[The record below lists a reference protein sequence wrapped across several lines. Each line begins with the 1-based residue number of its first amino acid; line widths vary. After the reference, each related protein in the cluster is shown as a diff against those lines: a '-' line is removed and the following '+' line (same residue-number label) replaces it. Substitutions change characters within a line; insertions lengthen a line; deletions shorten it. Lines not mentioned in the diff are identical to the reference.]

1 MKKLFSILTAF
12 VVSLQA
18 FAASDI
24 HVTGKVTEAGTNEPL
39 IGVSVMITGTTSGTV
54 TDFDGNYEINV
65 PADGS
70 LLFSYIGF
78 VDVTVPVNGQGV
90 INCELGV
97 DNKLLDEVVVVGY
110 TVQKK
115 RDVLGAVSKVNG
127 SELVKV
133 PVSSV
138 EQALQGRI
146 AGVDITSQTGAP
158 GANISVRV
166 RGTNSISSNNEPL
179 YIVDG
184 IPVESAFNTL
194 SPNDIENI
202 TVLKD
207 ASSAA
212 IYGSRASN
220 GVVLITTK
228 KGAKGDARISYN
240 MQAGVQFHGHL
251 TEMANTAEYIAMY
264 NEAAIADNAKSSI
277 KRPLIEGEY
286 LKDFADENHL
296 ENIFRVAPIHQHELS
311 VNGGND
317 KTQYMVSG
325 SFFGQDG
332 IIRGTNY
339 NRGNIRSNVTSQIK
353 DWLKVG
359 LNVNGS
365 YAKQRMVS
373 SSGDGYVSEG
383 GSVVRYALFRN
394 PAIPTYDKNGGFV
407 DKPSTYYG
415 GSEYV
420 TFFGDGYS
428 PEGLCVNTDRTSET
442 YNFLATGDIQINF
455 AKNIF
460 LKGTAGVDYRDYTL
474 RVFNPTWGDD
484 NRINS
489 DNSLDVNNNK
499 HFNWTANATFNH
511 VIEAGNHSVN
521 YMLGAEFIKNHEKS
535 YGMSDTKFADTD
547 DKLLYVGLGSGINRA
562 TQGEA
567 GSALMSFFA
576 NVNYN
581 YAGKYYVSGILRE
594 DGSSRFAKGNRWG
607 TFYSVSAGWN
617 MEQEPWLKDA
627 DALNKLKLRAG
638 YGSIGN
644 QNIAL
649 YAYSDRYAPNYY
661 YTLGGKV
668 VNGYAQTTLGNDK
681 LKWETSNQLN
691 VGVDVELLD
700 NTLGFTV
707 DYYYKV
713 TKDMLVQESLPLS
726 VGNMSAPWVNN
737 GSVMNTGVDLEV
749 FYRRNYKDWGFNVT
763 LNGGYLYNKVLSLN
777 SPIQGGRVDSG
788 VYATMTQVGYPIGSF
803 FLYKMEGIFQDELDI
818 MTSANQG
825 KTGSIVPGDVKY
837 ADINGDNVIDEKDRT
852 FVGSAM
858 PKFTTGLNLGF
869 NFKGFDATLFFQGA
883 FGQKIFSQ
891 VNYDIEGFYR
901 GFNLTKRYVKEHWT
915 PENHSNTQPRASW
928 SGKTNN
934 VKASTR
940 FLEDASYLRLK
951 NVQLGYTFK
960 FKEDAKISNL
970 RIYAA
975 ASNLFTITGYNG
987 LDPEMTSSTNA
998 SGEGDR
1004 ANGIDWGTYP
1014 VAKSVTLG
1022 LNLTF

>member
-511 VIEAGNHSVN
+511 IIEAGNHSVN

-661 YTLGGKV
+661 YTFGGKV